1 MRLYILL
8 IFVFV
13 FGISYAQKA
22 TVSGTITDLS
32 YNNEVL
38 PGVSVTIKETT
49 VGTQTDV
56 NGKYSID
63 LDQGNYTL
71 VFNFI
76 GYTPVEIPISVK
88 AGEKRTINYGLG
100 PDNISIEEVVIEF
113 VQSREKESA
122 LLIQQQRAIEIKQNI
137 GAQELSRKG
146 VGDVAAAVT
155 KTSGVSKQEGSG
167 SVYVRGLGDRYNS
180 TSINGLPIVSN
191 DPSKKNIDLELFSTD
206 IVEYISIDKVYGS
219 QISGDFA
226 GGNVDISSKNYKG
239 NGMLEVSLGSSVNSN
254 AVDKHNNFF
263 LPDGPNKFGFSNYW
277 TPANALTSYNFQNS
291 LNPISRTPFGGSI
304 ALKGGKS
311 YDVGNQG
318 KVNLFATANFNNG
331 FEYRQ
336 GINQAT
342 DSHGNP
348 LKSFDQEKFSYKTN
362 TTGMFN
368 VNYSL
373 NEDHKLCYNFLFVNS
388 SDQSRDVYKGFIRDL
403 AEENNGL
410 IQRGTYIQNTL
421 FVHQLLGNHLF
432 NEKTELDWGISLN
445 EVEGNMPD
453 RTQNTL
459 GFRESLNGYTLIQN
473 STTDNH
479 RYYQNLTENEWA
491 TNVVLSRKIGKNEL
505 GYSKGKIS
513 LGYNGRF
520 KEREFKAIQY
530 NFNILASERLNTVV
544 NPNRLDDFFNPENYN
559 NGLFTISAFAGDA
572 FQVYN
577 GEQTILAGFASIE
590 YKFSDRL
597 SSIFGLRFESIEQT
611 VDWKTQL
618 DASGGSNSLKKNG
631 FLPSLVFKYEL
642 NDKHNLRFG
651 ASKTYTLPQ
660 FKERARF
667 IYEDVT
673 ETTFGNPY
681 LYSSQNYNLDL
692 KWEMFPQN
700 DEVFSVTLF
709 GKYITDP
716 INETTVASSTN
727 DISYTNTGD
736 YGYVYGVEFEVR
748 KNIFNLK
755 EENTNKL
762 SVGLNATYMKTHQEL
777 NADKVREET
786 NGLIN
791 INLTDKESGFT
802 GASDVLLNAD
812 LSYTKNWK
820 NNSGII
826 ATLAYSYFSDRI
838 YSLGS
843 EGRGN
848 LVDKAVG
855 TLDFV
860 LKTKINKNL
869 GINFSAK
876 NLLNPKVER
885 VQENTSS
892 DVVAL
897 SYKKGVYFSLGI
909 SYQL

>member
-291 LNPISRTPFGGSI
+291 LNPISGTPFGGSI

-432 NEKTELDWGISLN
+432 NEKTELDWGISFN

-618 DASGGSNSLKKNG
+618 DASGGSNSLKKNE

>member
-291 LNPISRTPFGGSI
+291 LNPISGTPFGGSI

-432 NEKTELDWGISLN
+432 NEKTELDWGISFN

-479 RYYQNLTENEWA
+479 RYYQNLIENEWA

-618 DASGGSNSLKKNG
+618 DASGGSNSLKKNE

>member
-113 VQSREKESA
+113 VQSREKEST

-291 LNPISRTPFGGSI
+291 LNPISGTPFGGSI

-432 NEKTELDWGISLN
+432 NEKTELDWGISFN

-618 DASGGSNSLKKNG
+618 DASGGSNSLKKNE

>member
-291 LNPISRTPFGGSI
+291 LNPISGTPFGGSI

>member
-63 LDQGNYTL
+63 LNQGNYTL

-291 LNPISRTPFGGSI
+291 LNPISGTPFGGSI

-618 DASGGSNSLKKNG
+618 DASGGSNSLKKNE

>member
-618 DASGGSNSLKKNG
+618 DASGGSNSLKKNE

>member
-291 LNPISRTPFGGSI
+291 LNPISGTPFGGSI

-618 DASGGSNSLKKNG
+618 DASGGSNSLKKNE

>member
-1 MRLYILL
+1 M
-8 IFVFV
+8 FV

-63 LDQGNYTL
+63 LNQGNYTL

-113 VQSREKESA
+113 VQSREKEST

-291 LNPISRTPFGGSI
+291 LNPISGTPFGGSI

-843 EGRGN
+843 EGKGN

>member
-63 LDQGNYTL
+63 LNQGNYTL

-291 LNPISRTPFGGSI
+291 LNPISGTPFGGSI

-432 NEKTELDWGISLN
+432 NEKTELDWGISFN

-618 DASGGSNSLKKNG
+618 DASGGSNSLKKNE

>member
-1 MRLYILL
+1 MRIYLL
-8 IFVFV
+8 FIFVFI
-13 FGISYAQKA
+13 FGISFSQKA
-22 TVSGTITDLS
+22 TVAGVITDLS
-32 YNNEVL
+32 YNSETL
-38 PGVSVTIKETT
+38 PGVSVILKGTT
-49 VGTQTDV
+49 TGTQTDL

-63 LDQGNYTL
+63 LNEGNHTL
-71 VFNFI
+71 VFNYI
-76 GYTPVEIPISVK
+76 GYTPIEVPISVK
-88 AGEKRTINYGLG
+88 AGEKKTINQGLTS
-100 PDNISIEEVVIEF
+100 NSISIDAIVIEF

-291 LNPISRTPFGGSI
+291 LNPISGTPFGGSI

-432 NEKTELDWGISLN
+432 NEKTELDWGISFN

-491 TNVVLSRKIGKNEL
+491 TNVVLSRKIEKNEL

-559 NGLFTISAFAGDA
+559 NGLFT
-572 FQVYN
+572 
-577 GEQTILAGFASIE
+577 
-590 YKFSDRL
+590 
-597 SSIFGLRFESIEQT
+597 
-611 VDWKTQL
+611 
-618 DASGGSNSLKKNG
+618 
-631 FLPSLVFKYEL
+631 
-642 NDKHNLRFG
+642 
-651 ASKTYTLPQ
+651 
-660 FKERARF
+660 
-667 IYEDVT
+667 
-673 ETTFGNPY
+673 
-681 LYSSQNYNLDL
+681 
-692 KWEMFPQN
+692 
-700 DEVFSVTLF
+700 
-709 GKYITDP
+709 
-716 INETTVASSTN
+716 
-727 DISYTNTGD
+727 
-736 YGYVYGVEFEVR
+736 
-748 KNIFNLK
+748 
-755 EENTNKL
+755 
-762 SVGLNATYMKTHQEL
+762 
-777 NADKVREET
+777 
-786 NGLIN
+786 
-791 INLTDKESGFT
+791 
-802 GASDVLLNAD
+802 
-812 LSYTKNWK
+812 
-820 NNSGII
+820 
-826 ATLAYSYFSDRI
+826 
-838 YSLGS
+838 
-843 EGRGN
+843 
-848 LVDKAVG
+848 
-855 TLDFV
+855 
-860 LKTKINKNL
+860 
-869 GINFSAK
+869 
-876 NLLNPKVER
+876 
-885 VQENTSS
+885 
-892 DVVAL
+892 
-897 SYKKGVYFSLGI
+897 
-909 SYQL
+909 